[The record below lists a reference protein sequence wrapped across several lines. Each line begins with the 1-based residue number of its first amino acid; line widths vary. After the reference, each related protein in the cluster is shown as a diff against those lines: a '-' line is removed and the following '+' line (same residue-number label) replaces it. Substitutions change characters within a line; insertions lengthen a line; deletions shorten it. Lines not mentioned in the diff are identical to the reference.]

1 MSDVMA
7 RGPNFVFAEEF
18 IRYTHGDVVWEQV
31 LGDMSAEA
39 KTTWGEPILVTGSYP
54 FSAFKEML
62 AALARVVG
70 EMPESETA
78 QMYEFIADK
87 SLSTV
92 HKFFFRFADPSFVIK
107 RYPILWQRFFKSGE
121 VRVPEATKGSARLE
135 FDLPEIF
142 SDWLQPACF
151 GYSKKA
157 VEMAGGS
164 NLELKELNQ
173 EELPG
178 NIWRT
183 TYELS
188 WSE

>member
-1 MSDVMA
+1 MSEVMA
-7 RGPNFVFAEEF
+7 RGPNFVFGEEF
-18 IRYTHGDVVWEQV
+18 IRSTHGAVVWEQV
-31 LGDMSAEA
+31 LAEMSPEA
-39 KTTWGEPILVTGSYP
+39 RATWKQTLLVTGAYQ
-54 FSAFKEML
+54 FSSFKEML

-70 EMPESETA
+70 EVPEQETTD
-78 QMYEFIADK
+78 MYEFIADK
-87 SLSTV
+87 SLSSI

-142 SDWLQPACF
+142 SDWLEPACF

-164 NLELKELNQ
+164 DLSLEQ
-173 EELPG
+173 IDQRELPG
-178 NIWRT
+178 GIWRT
-183 TYELS
+183 TYQLS
-188 WSE
+188 WAE

>member
-1 MSDVMA
+1 MSEVMA

-18 IRYTHGDVVWEQV
+18 IRSNHGAVVWEQV
-31 LGDMSAEA
+31 LADMPAEA
-39 KTTWGEPILVTGSYP
+39 RATWQEPLLVTGAYP

-70 EMPESETA
+70 EVPDQETA

-87 SLSTV
+87 SLSSI
-92 HKFFFRFADPSFVIK
+92 HNFFFRFADPSFVIK

-121 VRVPEATKGSARLE
+121 VRVPEAKKGEARLE

-142 SDWLQPACF
+142 SDWLQPACS

-157 VEMAGGS
+157 IEMAGGS
-164 NLELKELNQ
+164 DLRLKQIEQ
-173 EELPG
+173 KELPG
-178 NIWRT
+178 GIWRT
-183 TYELS
+183 IYELS

>member
-1 MSDVMA
+1 MSEVMA

-18 IRYTHGDVVWEQV
+18 IRATHGEVVWEQV
-31 LGDMSAEA
+31 LSEMAPAA
-39 KTTWGEPILVTGSYP
+39 KAVWGETLLVTGAYP
-54 FSAFKEML
+54 FSTFKEML

-70 EMPESETA
+70 KIPDEETA

-87 SLSTV
+87 SLNSI

-121 VRVPEATKGSARLE
+121 VRVSDSRKGGAQLQ

-142 SDWLQPACF
+142 IDWLRPACS

-157 VEMAGGS
+157 IEMAGGS
-164 NLELKELNQ
+164 DLVLTQTEQK
-173 EELPG
+173 ELPG
-178 NIWRT
+178 GLWRT
-183 TYELS
+183 TYQLYWKE
-188 WSE
+188 